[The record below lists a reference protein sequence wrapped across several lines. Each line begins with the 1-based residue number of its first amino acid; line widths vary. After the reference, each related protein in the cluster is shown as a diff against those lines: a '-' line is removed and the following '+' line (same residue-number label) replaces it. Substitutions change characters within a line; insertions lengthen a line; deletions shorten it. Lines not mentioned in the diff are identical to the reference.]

1 MSMNPHLSISMI
13 SLSFDI
19 LMEVITIESYIWSI
33 KLEVGDILLDLTM
46 LDISGK
52 SILLMMIIQSISSG
66 NQILLR
72 LHAQ

>member
-1 MSMNPHLSISMI
+1 
-13 SLSFDI
+13 
-19 LMEVITIESYIWSI
+19 MEVITIESYIWSI